1 MLDKIKKFWCGRYQ
15 SFLNEEDAGVV
26 RAVLTGD
33 KAEMDEKT
41 EQAVYTGGHC
51 ARAGNFG
58 ATYFIIGMS
67 VYTLLKRL
75 GGGLKGQ
82 CVPFGVYCASVI
94 GVMTGFGPSTE
105 RAVIMFLVRMGAVYL
120 GCTYDFLSALKFF
133 QH

>member
-41 EQAVYTGGHC
+41 EQLYMQ
-51 ARAGNFG
+51 AGIVHVLAISG
-58 ATYFIIGMS
+58 LHISIIGMS

-75 GGGLKGQ
+75 GVGLKGSA
-82 CVPFGVYCASVI
+82 CLSGFIVLSY

-120 GCTYDFLSALKFF
+120 GCSYDFLSAVSF
-133 QH
+133 